1 MNIIGKVLLGGTA
14 LSYALAKEEEP
25 NCFIYRDDIGSFW
38 GIKGYEE
45 QVTEVGTHHGHISWP
60 SFRFMGTWDSGSVR
74 RGKITLNLLLEKTL
88 LTLC

>member
-1 MNIIGKVLLGGTA
+1 MNIAAKVLLGGTA

-45 QVTEVGTHHGHISWP
+45 QVT
-60 SFRFMGTWDSGSVR
+60 
-74 RGKITLNLLLEKTL
+74 
-88 LTLC
+88 